1 MERKLTIDDEDS
13 IVNARQLARTV
24 AKDLGFGVVD
34 QARIATA
41 VSELARNVI
50 RYARPRHGEVLIRDV
65 TQDQRSGLEIQ
76 VSDQGPGIADVT
88 QVLKDGFT
96 TGTGLGMGLPGT
108 KRLMDEMSIEST
120 VGSGTTVII
129 RKWRR

>member
-1 MERKLTIDDEDS
+1 VEHKLTIDGEDS
-13 IVNARQLARTV
+13 IVTARQLARTV
-24 AKDLGFGVVD
+24 ARDLGFGVVD

-50 RYARPRHGEVLIRDV
+50 RYATPRHGEVSIRDV
-65 TQDQRSGLEIQ
+65 TQEQRSGLEIQ

>member
-50 RYARPRHGEVLIRDV
+50 RYARPRHGEV
-65 TQDQRSGLEIQ
+65 S
-76 VSDQGPGIADVT
+76 

-96 TGTGLGMGLPGT
+96 TGTGLGMGLRGT

>member
-1 MERKLTIDDEDS
+1 MERKLAIDDEDG

-50 RYARPRHGEVLIRDV
+50 RYATPRRGEMFIRDV

-76 VSDQGPGIADVT
+76 VSDQGPGIANVT